1 MKRSEWQQG
10 MTLLEVMV
18 AMVIF
23 AVGCLTIARTV
34 GQQTH
39 GVSSMEKK
47 IVAGWVADN
56 QLALLAINNI
66 RPTAFWSEGQEEMAG
81 GNWYWRYR
89 SRQTTDSDIIAVDV
103 EVSDTPAF
111 APSILQVR
119 TWLR

>member
-1 MKRSEWQQG
+1 

-23 AVGCLTIARTV
+23 AVGCLAIARTI

-39 GVSSMEKK
+39 GVSTMEKK

-56 QLALLAINNI
+56 QLALLSISNI

-81 GNWYWRYR
+81 RKWYWRYR
-89 SRQTTDSDIIAVDV
+89 SRQTTDSTISAIDV

-111 APSILQVR
+111 TPPILQVR

>member
-1 MKRSEWQQG
+1 

-23 AVGCLTIARTV
+23 AVGCLTIARTI

-39 GVSSMEKK
+39 GVSAMEKK

-56 QLALLAINNI
+56 QLALLSVSHI
-66 RPTAFWSEGQEEMAG
+66 RPTAFWSEGQEDMAG
-81 GNWYWRYR
+81 GTWYWRYR
-89 SRQTTDSDIIAVDV
+89 SRQTTDSTISAIDV

-111 APSILQVR
+111 TTPILQVR
-119 TWLR
+119 TWLRQ